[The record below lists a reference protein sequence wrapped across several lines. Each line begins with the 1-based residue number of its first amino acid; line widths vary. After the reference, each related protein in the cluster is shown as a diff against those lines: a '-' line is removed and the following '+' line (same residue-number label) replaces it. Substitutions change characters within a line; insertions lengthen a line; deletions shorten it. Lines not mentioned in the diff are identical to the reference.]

1 MKTFEELQNIW
12 NQQTTSETQPTAA
25 EIIKKAELHTKKIKR
40 GHLWTRIILSLT
52 SIILIFYFIWS
63 GAYRNIQFSIGL
75 FIMIVMLVSRVALE
89 WISVKKLAN
98 LNTDLTL
105 IEYSKLAHQFYTWRK
120 KIHYILTP
128 IIYLTYTA
136 GFTLLLP
143 VFKSIFSLHSIKR
156 IYFSIS
162 FCIFYDPI
170 HPKGNKTFTLL
181 EKYFVKKQLVIIL
194 PFSAIRRLQRNLE
207 LFLFI
212 SASVEIYSVNTNLVG
227 SYPRRRSTKKKLQ
240 IYLKLFLSTPFVQY

>member
-1 MKTFEELQNIW
+1 VYKMKTFEELQNIW
-12 NQQTTSETQPTAA
+12 DQQTASESQPTPT
-25 EIIKKAELHTKKIKR
+25 EIIKIAESHTKKIKR
-40 GHLWTRIILSLT
+40 SHLWTRIILSLT
-52 SIILIFYFIWS
+52 SIILISYYIWS

-75 FIMIVMLVSRVALE
+75 CIMIVMLVSRVALE

-143 VFKSIFSLHSIKR
+143 VFKSIFSR
-156 IYFSIS
+156 G
-162 FCIFYDPI
+162 FYLYI
-170 HPKGNKTFTLL
+170 LL
-181 EKYFVKKQLVIIL
+181 SGYI
-194 PFSAIRRLQRNLE
+194 
-207 LFLFI
+207 FLFVFAFFMIRIIQKEIKLLHFLKNI
-212 SASVEIYSVNTNLVG
+212 S
-227 SYPRRRSTKKKLQ
+227 
-240 IYLKLFLSTPFVQY
+240 

>member
-1 MKTFEELQNIW
+1 MYKMKTFEELQNIW
-12 NQQTTSETQPTAA
+12 NQQTASESQPTPT
-25 EIIKKAELHTKKIKR
+25 EIIKKAESHTKKIKR

-52 SIILIFYFIWS
+52 SIILISYYIWS

-75 FIMIVMLVSRVALE
+75 CIMIVMLVSRVALE

-143 VFKSIFSLHSIKR
+143 VFKNIFSRGFYLYILLSG
-156 IYFSIS
+156 Y
-162 FCIFYDPI
+162 IF
-170 HPKGNKTFTLL
+170 
-181 EKYFVKKQLVIIL
+181 
-194 PFSAIRRLQRNLE
+194 
-207 LFLFI
+207 LFLFAFFMIRFIQKEIKLLHFLKNI
-212 SASVEIYSVNTNLVG
+212 S
-227 SYPRRRSTKKKLQ
+227 
-240 IYLKLFLSTPFVQY
+240 

>member
-12 NQQTTSETQPTAA
+12 DLQTASLSQPTAT
-25 EIIKKAELHTKKIKR
+25 EIIKRAESHVNKIKR
-40 GHLWTRIILSLT
+40 NHMWTRIILSLT
-52 SIILIFYFIWS
+52 SIILISYYIWS
-63 GAYRNIQFSIGL
+63 GAYSHTQFSIGL
-75 FIMIVMLVSRVALE
+75 GMMIVMLGSRVALE

-143 VFKSIFSLHSIKR
+143 VFKSIFSRGFYLYILLSGYIFLLLFAFFMIRIIQKEIKLLHFLKN
-156 IYFSIS
+156 IS
-162 FCIFYDPI
+162 
-170 HPKGNKTFTLL
+170 
-181 EKYFVKKQLVIIL
+181 
-194 PFSAIRRLQRNLE
+194 
-207 LFLFI
+207 
-212 SASVEIYSVNTNLVG
+212 
-227 SYPRRRSTKKKLQ
+227 
-240 IYLKLFLSTPFVQY
+240 